1 LSNSACE
8 RILGAGSAAANKMRN
23 RREMPMKYRI
33 AVLSAVLFLGVFA
46 AVTEAAE
53 SKAVQTMAG
62 ILLRLQHFPN
72 DADKQSLKQIT
83 EDKTATKDERTVAQ
97 ALMDVQHTAAAAD
110 KPKLE
115 AIVNDG
121 KAASSVKTLASIIL
135 NLKHM
140 PSESDKEKLKALAT

>member
-1 LSNSACE
+1 MSNNGCE
-8 RILGAGSAAANKMRN
+8 RILAPGSAAANKMRN
-23 RREMPMKYRI
+23 RREIRMKYRI
-33 AVLSAVLFLGVFA
+33 AVLAAVLFLGFA
-46 AVTEAAE
+46 AAVADAAE

-62 ILLRLQHFPN
+62 VLLRLQHFPT

-83 EDKTATKDERTVAQ
+83 EDKSATKDERTVAQ

-110 KPKLE
+110 KPKLQ
-115 AIVNDG
+115 AIVNDD

-140 PSESDKEKLKALAT
+140 PSDSDKEKLKALAT